1 MLWKLSISKTV
12 ICAVRRFGLMP
23 LIRALILLIF
33 DVRGATTTRGLTSWD
48 KGARCSFEYTVE
60 VEK

>member
-1 MLWKLSISKTV
+1 M
-12 ICAVRRFGLMP
+12 
-23 LIRALILLIF
+23 ILLIF

-48 KGARCSFEYTVE
+48 KGARCSFESTVE